1 MQADARKR
9 RGAGPAA
16 NMEGKNDAE
25 EDGQV
30 QDTIPVATHGPIG
43 KRRPRAAYIH
53 DCFCVCIRSLVLQ
66 NWLTESIFHTLVD
79 TPAGDKATRNLC
91 IHRSHTDVVPD
102 RFGQKSTTKAPRAHS
117 HIILDCLFS
126 SHLMEDWSGSRR
138 FTTLV
143 RSSRFHLLISDSSR
157 NNL

>member
-1 MQADARKR
+1 MQADARKRR

-25 EDGQV
+25 EDRQV
-30 QDTIPVATHGPIG
+30 QDTIPVAIHG

-53 DCFCVCIRSLVLQ
+53 NCLCVGIRSLLLQ

-79 TPAGDKATRNLC
+79 TPASDKATRNLC
-91 IHRSHTDVVPD
+91 IHRSHTDVVLD

-117 HIILDCLFS
+117 HTIIDCLLS
-126 SHLMEDWSGSRR
+126 SHPMEDLSGSRR
-138 FTTLV
+138 FTTL

-157 NNL
+157 NNI